1 MAFFM
6 GLMGIF
12 GKLGFFPW
20 TNSTQM
26 LTMTVEDV
34 SFFFLLYSKTASLS
48 EEVVKVCP

>member
-6 GLMGIF
+6 GLMGIL

-34 SFFFLLYSKTASLS
+34 SFFFFSTPKQLPCLKKL
-48 EEVVKVCP
+48 